1 MPDPLRTTTGQNQRT
16 LKPEGPDKANHHD
29 SCNDDADDCSGVSA
43 TAVTT
48 IHRLAICAVRLRVEG
63 VLVEPLLA
71 IALLAIA
78 LLTEAL
84 LAVVLLAVILLTIAW
99 LAVVL
104 LAVTLLTI
112 AWLAV
117 ILLTVALLAVLLSLI
132 SGTVRI
138 LTWVLSRIERGA
150 TITEVVR
157 HVKSLEKRPNHL
169 LGQRLIHRIDRCS
182 ALGIF
187 RSQVGKN
194 LLVAPPRPLHW
205 DS

>member
-1 MPDPLRTTTGQNQRT
+1 M
-16 LKPEGPDKANHHD
+16 
-29 SCNDDADDCSGVSA
+29 
-43 TAVTT
+43 
-48 IHRLAICAVRLRVEG
+48 RLRVEG

-71 IALLAIA
+71 IT
-78 LLTEAL
+78 LLTEA
-84 LAVVLLAVILLTIAW
+84 
-99 LAVVL
+99 L

-112 AWLAV
+112 ALLGV
-117 ILLTVALLAVLLSLI
+117 SLLTVLLSLI
-132 SGTVRI
+132 SGSVRV
-138 LTWVLSRIERGA
+138 LTRVLSRVLSRIERGA

-157 HVKSLEKRPNHL
+157 HVKSLEKRHNHL